1 MNFGVLNLTSLKA
14 FSLIMWP
21 LEALDAVLAGLA
33 LLLLIEIL
41 AAMRSPSATAPLAG
55 KRSQL
60 AVLVPA
66 HNEEADI
73 ARTVETLRLQLCP
86 NDRLIVIAD
95 NCSDRTAEVARQA
108 GAFVLERENL
118 RLRGKGYALD
128 YGLQFLADFPPEI
141 VMIVDGDCEVAL
153 GSLDALAHQVQLSQR
168 PVQSTYLMKLP
179 PNATLRDQISGFALT
194 LKNLVRPLG
203 MKALGWP
210 SLLTGSGMAFPWLLL
225 QTVNLAG
232 NKTVDD
238 MQLTIDF
245 ALQGTAP
252 IYVPESRVTGRL
264 MQASHAASQRSRWE
278 HGHIEVILTQVP
290 RLLWTA
296 LAKRRWDLLILG
308 LDLMI
313 PPLSLLILLWI
324 SLVGIHLGAYFGG
337 LVTGNMILLPIG
349 AGLPIMLS
357 IAIGWLKFGQNL
369 LPLKAWT
376 GLPHYL
382 LWKIPIYAKFMTQPQ
397 TRWIKTERD
406 AADPSDRH

>member
-1 MNFGVLNLTSLKA
+1 MFGVFDLTFLTA
-14 FSLIMWP
+14 FSMTLWS
-21 LEALDAVLAGLA
+21 LEALDVVLAGLS
-33 LLLLIEIL
+33 LLLFVEIL
-41 AAMRSPSATAPLAG
+41 AAMRAQSVMAPSAG

-73 ARTVETLRLQLCP
+73 ARTVETLRVQINP
-86 NDRLIVIAD
+86 GDHLIVIAD
-95 NCSDRTAEVARQA
+95 NCYDRTAEVARAA
-108 GAFVLERENL
+108 GALVLERENP

-128 YGLQFLADFPPEI
+128 YGLKFLADSPPDI
-141 VMIVDGDCEVAL
+141 LMIVDGDCEVAL
-153 GSLDALAHQVQLSQR
+153 GSLDALAHHVQISQR

-194 LKNLVRPLG
+194 LKNLARPLG

-210 SLLTGSGMAFPWLLL
+210 SLLTGSGMAFPWSML
-225 QTVNLAG
+225 QTVDLAG

-245 ALQGTAP
+245 ALQGAAP
-252 IYVPESRVTGRL
+252 IYAPESRVIGRL
-264 MQASHAASQRSRWE
+264 MQSNHAASQRSRWE

-290 RLLWTA
+290 RLLWAA
-296 LAKRRWDLLILG
+296 LVQRRWDLLILG

-313 PPLSLLILLWI
+313 PPLSLLILLWLI
-324 SLVGIHLGAYFGG
+324 LVGVHVGAYFGG
-337 LVTGNMILLPIG
+337 FIPHQMILLAMG
-349 AGLPIMLS
+349 TGLPIVLS
-357 IAIGWLKFGQNL
+357 VLIGWLKFGQDL

-382 LWKIPIYAKFMTQPQ
+382 LWKIPIYVKFVTQPQ

-406 AADPSDRH
+406 VADPPNHP

>member
-1 MNFGVLNLTSLKA
+1 MWLLEVLDGVLG
-14 FSLIMWP
+14 
-21 LEALDAVLAGLA
+21 GLA
-33 LLLLIEIL
+33 LFLLIEIL
-41 AAMRSPSATAPLAG
+41 AAIRAPSAKSSLAG
-55 KRSQL
+55 KRAQL

-73 ARTVETLRLQLCP
+73 ARTVETLRPQMNP
-86 NDRLIVIAD
+86 GDRLIVIAD
-95 NCSDRTAEVARQA
+95 NCSDHTAEVARQA
-108 GAFVLERENL
+108 GALVLERQNL
-118 RLRGKGYALD
+118 HLRGKGYALD
-128 YGLQFLADFPPEI
+128 YGLKFLADAPPEI
-141 VMIVDGDCEVAL
+141 LVIVDGDCEITP
-153 GSLDALAHQVQLSQR
+153 GSLDALAHQVQLIQR
-168 PVQSTYLMKLP
+168 PAQSTYLMKLP

-194 LKNLVRPLG
+194 LKNLARPLG

-210 SLLTGSGMAFPWLLL
+210 SLLTGSGMAFPWSLL

-245 ALQGTAP
+245 ALQGAAP

-264 MQASHAASQRSRWE
+264 MQAGHAASQRSRWE

-296 LAKRRWDLLILG
+296 LVQHRGDLLILG

-313 PPLSLLILLWI
+313 PPLSLLILLWLSLI
-324 SLVGIHLGAYFGG
+324 GVHVGAYSGGLITGNIILLAMGAGFPIVLSLV
-337 LVTGNMILLPIG
+337 
-349 AGLPIMLS
+349 
-357 IAIGWLKFGQNL
+357 IGWLKFGQDL

-376 GLPHYL
+376 GIPRYL
-382 LWKIPIYAKFMTQPQ
+382 LWKIPIYAKFVTQPQ

-406 AADPSDRH
+406 TIDPSNRP